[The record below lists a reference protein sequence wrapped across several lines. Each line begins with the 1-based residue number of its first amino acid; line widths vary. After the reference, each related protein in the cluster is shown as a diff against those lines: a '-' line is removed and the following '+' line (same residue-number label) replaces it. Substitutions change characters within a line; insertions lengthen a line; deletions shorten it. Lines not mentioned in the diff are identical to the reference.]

1 SDPEQR
7 ISNLD
12 ASPVHQALQI
22 AVNETEVEIAT
33 LEADVR
39 DREQRLEDLQSLV
52 DKVPGVEAELARLNR
67 DYDIVKSQYQA
78 LIESRETQQLS
89 QQASSSDRVDFNI
102 LNPPRAAPKPLAPR
116 RLMLLAA
123 VLAAALGS
131 GAGLSFVLAQLRPVF
146 STAFALREASGLPVI
161 GSVNHV
167 FVDPQFVAQRRLA
180 TVSFSAAI
188 GGLVVLI
195 GGVAVFELVKNG
207 IG

>member
-1 SDPEQR
+1 
-7 ISNLD
+7 
-12 ASPVHQALQI
+12 
-22 AVNETEVEIAT
+22 
-33 LEADVR
+33 
-39 DREQRLEDLQSLV
+39 
-52 DKVPGVEAELARLNR
+52 
-67 DYDIVKSQYQA
+67 
-78 LIESRETQQLS
+78 
-89 QQASSSDRVDFNI
+89 
-102 LNPPRAAPKPLAPR
+102 
-116 RLMLLAA
+116 MLLAA

-146 STAFALREASGLPVI
+146 SNAFALREASGLPVI